1 MEKIDH
7 IKILLKNGADPN
19 ITNEDG
25 LSPLH
30 TAVNKQNITIV
41 KLLLKYGA
49 NPNIK
54 SKLYQQ
60 TPLHLAIKNN
70 ADPIFLL
77 LLVQFNGSLLE
88 RDKFE
93 KRPIDYIC
101 SQEMQD
107 AVEKW
112 IKSDGFVLKVPS
124 AIIQEESNYLINP
137 KHKRIADLKIL
148 DIQDFS
154 LDERLK
160 KLKI

>member
-1 MEKIDH
+1 MKVYRIAQRNFIED
-7 IKILLKNGADPN
+7 LSGEGARLFGGRWN
-19 ITNEDG
+19 HKGT
-25 LSPLH
+25 
-30 TAVNKQNITIV
+30 
-41 KLLLKYGA
+41 
-49 NPNIK
+49 
-54 SKLYQQ
+54 
-60 TPLHLAIKNN
+60 
-70 ADPIFLL
+70 
-77 LLVQFNGSLLE
+77 SLLYTAE
-88 RDKFE
+88 SRSLAALEILVHAHNLSSISSLATLILEIPDNVV
-93 KRPIDYIC
+93 IDDFTKQY
-101 SQEMQD
+101 SLPEDWNKYPAMSDMQD